1 MTLYLSSLI
10 NIVKVDF
17 NFLFNGTSTS
27 SMTSLLLLAFCALFP
42 IVTFSIIW
50 KNRPIF
56 DSKTFRERYSTLV
69 ENLKT
74 NNFWQSL
81 HSTIQVLKW
90 FLTITTLVMLRDYP
104 SLQILSNILLQLFF
118 QMYLVSVRPY
128 ENWIEQILMTVN
140 EFLVS
145 LYLYIYTLLSDNTST
160 YDELQDVAGLIQVS
174 IVFFAIL
181 INSIFAFGSIS
192 LHIFRRIKRYCYKMK
207 IESLQQTNLIV
218 VIE

>member
-104 SLQILSNILLQLFF
+104 SLQILSNILIQLFF

-160 YDELQDVAGLIQVS
+160 YDQLQDVAGLIQVS

-192 LHIFRRIKRYCYKMK
+192 LHIFRRIKRFCSKRK
-207 IESLQQTNLIV
+207 NSQQANLIV
-218 VIE
+218 ASE

>member
-104 SLQILSNILLQLFF
+104 ALQILSNILIQLFF
-118 QMYLVSVRPY
+118 QMYLVWVRPY

-192 LHIFRRIKRYCYKMK
+192 LHIFRRIKRFCSKTK
-207 IESLQQTNLIV
+207 NSQQTNLIV
-218 VIE
+218 ASE